1 MSAPATSNGVESKNM
16 RLIGHHDMGGFGN
29 GGEGMGLQKTRDG
42 RRILYIAHECA
53 PINFSVVDVTDPSKP
68 QLVTQTELP
77 HSQVRS
83 NSLDLVGDTLAVA
96 YQTQQT
102 GLQPA
107 GVELFDVSD
116 PGNPRSISFFEWS
129 SPRLFVFTSAS
140 QAESTRC
147 FETGVVTGA
156 VRLVSTWPWL

>member
-1 MSAPATSNGVESKNM
+1 MSATAIANGVESKNM
-16 RLIGHHDMGGFGN
+16 RLIGHSDLGGFGN

-42 RRILYIAHECA
+42 RRIMYIAHECA

-68 QLVTQTELP
+68 HLVTQTKLP

-96 YQTQQT
+96 YETQQA

-116 PGNPRSISFFEWS
+116 TANQRNISFLTRSGPPTPGAHYVGFMDGEYMHIS
-129 SPRLFVFTSAS
+129 SGAPDFVPTN
-140 QAESTRC
+140 
-147 FETGVVTGA
+147 
-156 VRLVSTWPWL
+156 PKDH

>member
-1 MSAPATSNGVESKNM
+1 M
-16 RLIGHHDMGGFGN
+16 RLIGHSDLGGFGN

-42 RRILYIAHECA
+42 RRIMYIAHECA
-53 PINFSVVDVTDPSKP
+53 PINFSVLDVTDPSKP
-68 QLVTQTELP
+68 HLVTQTRLP
-77 HSQVRS
+77 HAQVRS

-116 PGNPRSISFFEWS
+116 PANPRSISFFDRSGPHSQGAHYVGFMDGEYMHIS
-129 SPRLFVFTSAS
+129 SGAPDFVPTNPKDHQFYYHRRRT
-140 QAESTRC
+140 
-147 FETGVVTGA
+147 
-156 VRLVSTWPWL
+156 